1 MDFVTVLNQ
10 VIILFIILVVGFV
23 AGKFNILDSTGTRK
37 LSEVLLYVSSPMMIL
52 NSFFIE
58 FSKDRMV
65 NVLWIVGTGMGMFV
79 VSILLS
85 KLIYGRFEDKIVPVL
100 RFTAIF
106 SNCGYIGLPFINSLF
121 GSEGVFYGSFYIV
134 TFNAVLWTYGYML
147 YGGKGS
153 AGQIIKK
160 LLVSPSIIALYVGL
174 VVFLFSIPVPEPVK
188 GAVKAVGDITMPL
201 SMLIIGGVMSTTK
214 LHTVFSDW
222 RVYLSSFIRLIFMPL
237 LYSALAYI
245 AGVPTLPAA
254 VLVTALAMPAAANTT
269 IFAELFDK
277 DSVFASK
284 CVTVSTLLSIIT
296 APIVISVVNLLK

>member
-10 VIILFIILVVGFV
+10 VIILFIILIVGFA
-23 AGKFNILDSTGTRK
+23 AGRFNILDSTGTRK

-58 FSKDRMV
+58 FSKDRIV
-65 NVLWIVGTGMGMFV
+65 NVLWVVGTGIGMFV
-79 VSILLS
+79 ISILLS
-85 KLIYGRFEDKIVPVL
+85 KVFFGRFEEKVVPVL

-106 SNCGYIGLPFINSLF
+106 SNCGYMGLPFVNSIF
-121 GSEGVFYGSFYIV
+121 GSEGVFYASFYIV
-134 TFNAVLWTYGYML
+134 TFHTVLWTYGYMM
-147 YGGKGS
+147 YGGKGTRR
-153 AGQIIKK
+153 QIIRK
-160 LLVSPSIIALYVGL
+160 LLISPSIIALYIGL
-174 VVFLFSIPVPEPVK
+174 IIFIFSIPVPEAIK
-188 GAVKAVGDITMPL
+188 GAVGAVGDMTMPL

-222 RVYLSSFIRLIFMPL
+222 RVYLASFIRLIFMPL
-237 LYSALAYI
+237 LYFVLAYI
-245 AGVPTLPAA
+245 TGVPTLPAA

-284 CVTVSTLLSIIT
+284 CVSVSTLLSIIT
-296 APIVISVVNLLK
+296 APIVISVVNLL

>member
-10 VIILFIILVVGFV
+10 VIILFIILIVGFV
-23 AGKFNILDSTGTRK
+23 AGRFNILDSTGTRK

-58 FSKDRMV
+58 FSKDRIV
-65 NVLWIVGTGMGMFV
+65 NVLWVVGTGIGMFV
-79 VSILLS
+79 ISILLS
-85 KLIYGRFEDKIVPVL
+85 KVFFGRFEEKVVPVL

-106 SNCGYIGLPFINSLF
+106 SNCGYMGLPFVNSIF
-121 GSEGVFYGSFYIV
+121 GSEGVFYASFYIV
-134 TFNAVLWTYGYML
+134 TFHTVLWTYGYMM
-147 YGGKGS
+147 YGGKGTRR
-153 AGQIIKK
+153 QIIRK
-160 LLVSPSIIALYVGL
+160 LLISPSIIALYIGL
-174 VVFLFSIPVPEPVK
+174 IIFIFSIPVPEAIK
-188 GAVKAVGDITMPL
+188 GAVGAVGDMTMPL

-222 RVYLSSFIRLIFMPL
+222 RVYLASFIRLIFMPL
-237 LYSALAYI
+237 LYFVLAYI
-245 AGVPTLPAA
+245 TGVPTLPAA

-284 CVTVSTLLSIIT
+284 CVSVSTLLSIIT
-296 APIVISVVNLLK
+296 APIVISVVNLL

>member
-10 VIILFIILVVGFV
+10 VIILFIILIVGFA
-23 AGKFNILDSTGTRK
+23 AGRFNILDSTGTKK

-58 FSKDRMV
+58 FSKDRIV
-65 NVLWIVGTGMGMFV
+65 NVLWVVGTGIGMFV
-79 VSILLS
+79 ISILLS
-85 KLIYGRFEDKIVPVL
+85 KVFFGRFEEKVVPVL

-106 SNCGYIGLPFINSLF
+106 SNCGYMGLPFVNSIF
-121 GSEGVFYGSFYIV
+121 GSEGVFYASFYIV
-134 TFNAVLWTYGYML
+134 TFHTVLWTYGYMM
-147 YGGKGS
+147 YGGKGTRR
-153 AGQIIKK
+153 QIIRK
-160 LLVSPSIIALYVGL
+160 LLISPSIIALYIGL
-174 VVFLFSIPVPEPVK
+174 IIFIFSIPVPEAIK
-188 GAVKAVGDITMPL
+188 GAVGAVGDMTMPL

-222 RVYLSSFIRLIFMPL
+222 RVYLASFIRLIFMPL
-237 LYSALAYI
+237 LYFVLAYI
-245 AGVPTLPAA
+245 TGVPTLPAA

-284 CVTVSTLLSIIT
+284 CVSVSTLLSIIT
-296 APIVISVVNLLK
+296 APIVISVVNLL